1 MNNVKLTTVKLLDD
15 LYKKFKISNLEDN
28 FTLQKLVNRSMDL
41 YVKDEGF
48 RKTIVE
54 WDNLKPSGSRL
65 WEIR

>member
-41 YVKDEGF
+41 YVRDERF
-48 RKTIVE
+48 RKQIVE

-65 WEIR
+65 

>member
-41 YVKDEGF
+41 YVKDESF

-65 WEIR
+65 

>member
-65 WEIR
+65 WGIR

>member
-1 MNNVKLTTVKLLDD
+1 MNNVKLTTVKLLND

-41 YVKDEGF
+41 YVKDETSK
-48 RKTIVE
+48 KTIVE

-65 WEIR
+65 

>member
-41 YVKDEGF
+41 YVKDAGF

-65 WEIR
+65 WGIR

>member
-41 YVKDEGF
+41 YVKDAGF

-65 WEIR
+65 

>member
-15 LYKKFKISNLEDN
+15 LYKKFKISNLDDN

-41 YVKDEGF
+41 YVKDASF

-54 WDNLKPSGSRL
+54 WDNLKQSGSRL
-65 WEIR
+65 

>member
-15 LYKKFKISNLEDN
+15 LYKKFKISNLDDK
-28 FTLQKLVNRSMDL
+28 FTLQKLVNRSMVL
-41 YVKDEGF
+41 YVKDASF

-65 WEIR
+65 